1 MQRPDTSG
9 KQYYCAKTYKTIE
22 PPAFRFF
29 SPLIATFL
37 VYSQPFFTGTA
48 KLYRALI
55 RQKPRLCSLDF
66 SIQTREIAPFWHE
79 EVKLFFF
86 WLVVNVHFRSD
97 FIVPFRGTAVDG

>member
-1 MQRPDTSG
+1 PF
-9 KQYYCAKTYKTIE
+9 A
-22 PPAFRFF
+22 FF

-55 RQKPRLCSLDF
+55 RQKPRLYSLDF
-66 SIQTREIAPFWHE
+66 SIQKREMAPFWHE
-79 EVKLFFF
+79 AMKLFFF

-97 FIVPFRGTAVDG
+97 FIVPFRGTAV